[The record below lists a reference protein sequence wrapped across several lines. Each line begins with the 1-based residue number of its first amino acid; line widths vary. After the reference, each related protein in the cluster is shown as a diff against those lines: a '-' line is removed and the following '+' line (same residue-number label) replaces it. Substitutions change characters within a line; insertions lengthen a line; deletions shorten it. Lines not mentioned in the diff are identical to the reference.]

1 MPKTTVRRGPQ
12 TLTDVF
18 GIACSYLW
26 HQQLQNVHLLPRSA
40 DDSRT
45 TWKAPL
51 GRTAW
56 SNAYGCIVW
65 NGLRPQKTLWRL
77 QRGFLV
83 PRNNAKPAFW
93 EIWPWVCA
101 WLCKDDPPPPP
112 HVSKRSAASA
122 KELGFLTNGEWEIM
136 VSDGRKQT
144 NSPFLSLISKL
155 KLSLSFALCSFF
167 KRSSDFI
174 VEDWIL

>member
-1 MPKTTVRRGPQ
+1 MTSATSE
-12 TLTDVF
+12 LT
-18 GIACSYLW
+18 S
-26 HQQLQNVHLLPRSA
+26 S
-40 DDSRT
+40 
-45 TWKAPL
+45 APL
-51 GRTAW
+51 
-56 SNAYGCIVW
+56 C
-65 NGLRPQKTLWRL
+65 WRL
-77 QRGFLV
+77 KNYLKSTIKQDRLNKCLRMHCQKWITTTKDTVKIAKRFPGAKEQRKGHFGKFDHGYV
-83 PRNNAKPAFW
+83 HGCVKMT
-93 EIWPWVCA
+93 
-101 WLCKDDPPPPP
+101 PPPPP